1 MLELRHQG
9 EAVPVRM
16 RLSRLRLD
24 VLPGSVGE
32 EGVDL
37 EPGLEPAIVLGKIW
51 YSHVQSVHRKALW
64 ALKCGETKQ
73 HIINILRTNEFRVF
87 VAADLCTGVLGLR
100 SFTSVTGT
108 AVDATKTHLWS
119 NDCPAYNSVRTS
131 LPA

>member
-32 EGVDL
+32 KGVDL
-37 EPGLEPAIVLGKIW
+37 QPGLEPAIVLGKIW

-87 VAADLCTGVLGLR
+87 VAADLC

-119 NDCPAYNSVRTS
+119 NDCPAYN
-131 LPA
+131 

>member
-73 HIINILRTNEFRVF
+73 HKINERTNSVCLLPLTYARECWGC
-87 VAADLCTGVLGLR
+87 AALLL
-100 SFTSVTGT
+100 
-108 AVDATKTHLWS
+108 
-119 NDCPAYNSVRTS
+119 
-131 LPA
+131 

>member
-73 HIINILRTNEFRVF
+73 HIIKKTVSDRTGPDR
-87 VAADLCTGVLGLR
+87 TGNRLTQK
-100 SFTSVTGT
+100 S
-108 AVDATKTHLWS
+108 
-119 NDCPAYNSVRTS
+119 
-131 LPA
+131 